1 MPGHSIDVPLAS
13 SAVEPRASRPE
24 IAVARAC
31 IDPPRF
37 EEVYGEH
44 FPFVW
49 RSVRRLGVNP
59 SAVDDVVQEIFLVV
73 HRRIGRVRGARV
85 DEDVALRHRR
95 CASSG
100 STGGRSAE
108 SPRSSAARRRW
119 IPTWTGCATRR
130 SEGPHE
136 RAAEREAVR
145 TLHAILDEL
154 DDEKREVFVL
164 AELEQMTVPEIAE
177 AVETNVNTVYSR
189 LRAAR
194 RDFDQAVLRH
204 RARDQWRER

>member
-1 MPGHSIDVPLAS
+1 MTDQ
-13 SAVEPRASRPE
+13 
-24 IAVARAC
+24 
-31 IDPPRF
+31 PRF

-49 RSVRRLGVNP
+49 RSVRRLGVDS

-73 HRRIGRVRGARV
+73 HRRLAEFEARSSMKTWLFGVVLRVVRQHRRTLRRKPAQLGGGAAMDPDVERVR
-85 DEDVALRHRR
+85 D
-95 CASSG
+95 
-100 STGGRSAE
+100 TAE
-108 SPRSSAARRRW
+108 R
-119 IPTWTGCATRR
+119 
-130 SEGPHE
+130 GPHE

-154 DDEKREVFVL
+154 DDDKREVFVL
-164 AELEQMTVPEIAE
+164 SELEQMTVPEIAE

-194 RDFDQAVLRH
+194 RDFDQAVLRY

>member
-1 MPGHSIDVPLAS
+1 M
-13 SAVEPRASRPE
+13 
-24 IAVARAC
+24 

-73 HRRIGRVRGARV
+73 HRRMAEFEARASMKTWLFGIVLRVVRQ
-85 DEDVALRHRR
+85 HRR
-95 CASSG
+95 TLRRKPAQL
-100 STGGRSAE
+100 GG
-108 SPRSSAARRRW
+108 AAAMDPDVDRVHDMVER
-119 IPTWTGCATRR
+119 
-130 SEGPHE
+130 GPHE

-145 TLHAILDEL
+145 TLHALLDEL

-164 AELEQMTVPEIAE
+164 AELEEMTVPEIAE